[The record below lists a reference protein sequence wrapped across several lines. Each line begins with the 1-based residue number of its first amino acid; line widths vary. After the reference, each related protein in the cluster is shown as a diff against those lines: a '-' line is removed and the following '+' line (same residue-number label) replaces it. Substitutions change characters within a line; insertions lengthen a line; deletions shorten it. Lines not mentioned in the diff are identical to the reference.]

1 MWYDVRS
8 SSWSPHSI
16 YAIRLNL
23 GATWA
28 GTGRYTWLQR
38 SFTKKFL
45 PSRKS
50 SANANSKFC
59 LHPKVKISIKQ
70 IFLKPTRLGARA
82 AGDNVNKLKLF
93 NRPSYRKSR
102 LHKSCLELDF
112 MREKVMR
119 R

>member
-1 MWYDVRS
+1 MWGGSAWMWYDLRP
-8 SSWSPHSI
+8 SSWSPLSK

-28 GTGRYTWLQR
+28 GTGRYTWRQR

-59 LHPKVKISIKQ
+59 LHPKVKISIK
-70 IFLKPTRLGARA
+70 ILFKKPNRLGARA
-82 AGDNVNKLKLF
+82 AGANVNKLKLF
-93 NRPSYRKSR
+93 NRPSYRKS
-102 LHKSCLELDF
+102 
-112 MREKVMR
+112 
-119 R
+119 

>member
-1 MWYDVRS
+1 MWYDLRP
-8 SSWSPHSI
+8 SSWSPLSI
-16 YAIRLNL
+16 HAIRLNL

-45 PSRKS
+45 PVRIS
-50 SANANSKFC
+50 SGDANKRSSL
-59 LHPKVKISIKQ
+59 LHKVPKSIK
-70 IFLKPTRLGARA
+70 IFVSKPSRLGARA
-82 AGDNVNKLKLF
+82 AGAFVNKLKLF

-102 LHKSCLELDF
+102 LHKSGLELDF
-112 MREKVMR
+112 MREKVVR